1 MSSEK
6 TLHTQ
11 CSCWSL
17 CLSGHGVEIRNK
29 GWRAGFLYFR
39 LLAGRNGVAAPGRRG
54 RCPCRDGTVGVEG
67 ELRGEATWRCSEADR
82 GQKNALPD

>member
-39 LLAGRNGVAAPGRRG
+39 IHSCGKERCSCAGPGS
-54 RCPCRDGTVGVEG
+54 PCRDGAVIDVEG